1 MKVLISAFG
10 CAPDRGSEPGVG
22 FQTVMAAA
30 QHHDVWLLT
39 TEHSAPPMHAVLDR
53 DNRAS
58 RIHIEQINLG
68 LKEERDLVRFGLP
81 GFHWHYDRWQRRA
94 AARAL
99 KLDRKVGFD
108 VVHHVTVSAY
118 WLRAGV
124 AALDKPLVWGPVG
137 GAVSTPWRLTRELG
151 LRGIVTD
158 GLRVGIRPLLGRLPP
173 SRAVQRRASIVLA
186 QNAETAARI
195 HTPGHVHILSNAT
208 AVDVDSVALP
218 RPRRDDLLFIGRL
231 IPLKGLRLAV
241 RTLRYLRHEGSV
253 LRVLGDGPER
263 RPVERLARRW
273 GVANRIRFEGFVPR
287 TRLLEIVAGAGALLY
302 PALHDEASWSIA
314 EALALGTPAVCL
326 AHGGPAE
333 LTRLWADSPAETVES
348 STPGETARRLSA
360 AIDRFLDAAPPVP
373 STPIAPRISFS
384 DGLLAAYDAAIEGR
398 PLMIAP
404 GWQGPPARS
413 SS

>member
-10 CAPDRGSEPGVG
+10 CAPDRGSEPGAG
-22 FQTVMAAA
+22 FRAVMAAA

-39 TEHSAPPMHAVLDR
+39 TEHSVPPIRRVLDR

-58 RIHIEQINLG
+58 RIHLEQVDLG
-68 LKEERDLVRFGLP
+68 LREEHDLVRFGLP

-94 AARAL
+94 ATRAL
-99 KLDRKVGFD
+99 ELDRKVGFD

-137 GAVSTPWRLTRELG
+137 GAVSTPWPLTSELG
-151 LRGIVTD
+151 PRGIITD
-158 GLRVGIRPLLGRLPP
+158 GLRVGVRPLLGRLPP
-173 SRAVQRRASIVLA
+173 SRAVQRRASIVFA

-195 HTPGHVHILSNAT
+195 HTQGHVHVLSNAT
-208 AVDVDSVALP
+208 AVDVESVALP
-218 RPRRDDLLFIGRL
+218 TMRRDDLVFVGRL

-241 RTLRYLRHEGSV
+241 RTLRYLGHAGTV

-273 GVANRIRFEGFVPR
+273 GVADRVCFEGFVPR
-287 TRLLEIVAGAGALLY
+287 PKLLEIVAGAGALLF
-302 PALHDEASWSIA
+302 PALHDEASWSTA
-314 EALALGTPAVCL
+314 EALALGTPIVCL

-333 LTRLWADSPAETVES
+333 LTRLWPDSLAETVRP
-348 STPGETARRLSA
+348 STPSVTARRLSA
-360 AIDRFLDAAPPVP
+360 AVDRLLDAAPPVP
-373 STPIAPRISFS
+373 ATPLAPRVSFS
-384 DGLLAAYDAAIEGR
+384 DSLLAAYEAAVEGR
-398 PLMIAP
+398 PLTVVP
-404 GWQGPPARS
+404 QQGPAR
-413 SS
+413 